1 MLTRVFVA
9 ITFLACHLQAASLQS
24 SESPQDLLDLEV
36 VTLDA
41 QGYPVTTLYY
51 SYDQLLTL
59 PAVTVKIARDPHTNT
74 PATYTGID
82 LSNLFEAF
90 GAAASFDVIGAKCAD
105 NSKYYYDRDYIARR
119 HPMLLLKFDGK
130 APADWPTTQ
139 DGNPL
144 GPYCVVH
151 ESFSPAEAVYGYVEQ
166 PRSPYGGCL
175 V

>member
-1 MLTRVFVA
+1 MLTRAFVA
-9 ITFLACHLQAASLQS
+9 ITFLACHLQAASLES
-24 SESPQDLLDLEV
+24 SASPQGLLDLEV

-59 PAVTVKIARDPHTNT
+59 PTVTVKTARDPHTNT

-90 GAAASFDVIGAKCAD
+90 GAEASLDVIGAKCAD
-105 NSKYYYDRDYIARR
+105 NSKYYYDGDYIARR

-130 APADWPTTQ
+130 APADWPTAQ

-151 ESFSPAEAVYGYVEQ
+151 ESFSPAETVYGYAEQ
-166 PRSPYGGCL
+166 PRSPYG
-175 V
+175 VV